1 MSDHESVRHLLALSA
16 AGLLDA
22 GEERLVR
29 EHASQCA
36 RCAAKLDA
44 YATLSAGLSA
54 LPCPLPLADLLR
66 RTNTLL
72 AAEVDRR
79 QGAGRLNAI
88 LLAIFLAGAAAIFAC
103 VFVLLIGETL
113 RIVAG
118 DTAALAWFLWFLVSS
133 VLGAASALVLAA
145 RRRLERSIV

>member
-16 AGLLDA
+16 AGLLEA

-29 EHASQCA
+29 EHVRECA
-36 RCAAKLDA
+36 RCAAKLDD

-54 LPCPLPLADLLR
+54 LPCPLPLPDLLR
-66 RTNTLL
+66 RTNTLV
-72 AAEVDRR
+72 AAELDRR
-79 QGAGRLNAI
+79 QGAA
-88 LLAIFLAGAAAIFAC
+88 FAGGAAIFAL
-103 VFVLLIGETL
+103 VFVLLIGLAL

-118 DTAALAWFLWFLVSS
+118 DTAALVWLAWALVSS
-133 VLGAASALVLAA
+133 VSGAASALVLAS

>member
-1 MSDHESVRHLLALSA
+1 MSEHESVRQLLALSA

-29 EHASQCA
+29 EHVRQCA
-36 RCAAKLDA
+36 RCAAKLDD

-66 RTNTLL
+66 RTNSLV

-79 QGAGRLNAI
+79 QGAA
-88 LLAIFLAGAAAIFAC
+88 FAGAAAIFALA
-103 VFVLLIGETL
+103 FVLLIGQTL
-113 RIVAG
+113 LMVAG
-118 DTAALAWFLWFLVSS
+118 DSAALAWLVWAVISS
-133 VLGAASALVLAA
+133 MLGTASAIVLAS
-145 RRRLERSIV
+145 RRRLERRIV

>member
-1 MSDHESVRHLLALSA
+1 MSGHESVRQLLALSA

-22 GEERLVR
+22 GQERLVR
-29 EHASQCA
+29 EHVGQCA
-36 RCAAKLDA
+36 RCAAKLAD
-44 YATLSAGLSA
+44 YAALSEGLSA

-66 RTNTLL
+66 RTNSAV

-79 QGAGRLNAI
+79 QGAV
-88 LLAIFLAGAAAIFAC
+88 FAGVASIFAL
-103 VFVLLIGETL
+103 VFVLLIGLTL

-118 DTAALAWFLWFLVSS
+118 DTAALVWLIWAVITSI
-133 VLGAASALVLAA
+133 LGVASALVLAS

>member
-1 MSDHESVRHLLALSA
+1 MSEHESVRQLLALSA

-29 EHASQCA
+29 EHARQCA
-36 RCAAKLDA
+36 RCAAKLDD

-66 RTNTLL
+66 RTNALV

-79 QGAGRLNAI
+79 QGAA
-88 LLAIFLAGAAAIFAC
+88 LAGASAVFTFA
-103 VFVLLIGETL
+103 FVLIVGQTL
-113 RIVAG
+113 RTLAG
-118 DTAALAWFLWFLVSS
+118 DSAALVWLGWALVSS
-133 VLGAASALVLAA
+133 VLGTASALVLAS
-145 RRRLERSIV
+145 RRRPERSIV

>member
-1 MSDHESVRHLLALSA
+1 MSDHESVRQLLALSA

-29 EHASQCA
+29 EHARQCA
-36 RCAAKLDA
+36 RCAAKLDD

-66 RTNTLL
+66 RTNSLV

-79 QGAGRLNAI
+79 QGAA
-88 LLAIFLAGAAAIFAC
+88 FAGAAAIFALA
-103 VFVLLIGETL
+103 FILLIGQTL
-113 RIVAG
+113 RMVAG
-118 DTAALAWFLWFLVSS
+118 DSAALAWLVWAVISS
-133 VLGAASALVLAA
+133 MLGTASAIVLAS
-145 RRRLERSIV
+145 RRRLERRIV

>member
-66 RTNTLL
+66 RTNTLV

-79 QGAGRLNAI
+79 QGAA
-88 LLAIFLAGAAAIFAC
+88 FAGAAAIFALA
-103 VFVLLIGETL
+103 FVLLIGQTL
-113 RIVAG
+113 RMVAG
-118 DTAALAWFLWFLVSS
+118 DSAALAWLVWAVISS
-133 VLGAASALVLAA
+133 MLGTASAIVLAS
-145 RRRLERSIV
+145 RRRLERRIV

>member
-29 EHASQCA
+29 EHARQCA
-36 RCAAKLDA
+36 RCAAKLDD
-44 YATLSAGLSA
+44 YAALAAGLSA

-66 RTNTLL
+66 RTNSLV

-79 QGAGRLNAI
+79 QGAV
-88 LLAIFLAGAAAIFAC
+88 FAGAAAIFAC
-103 VFVLLIGETL
+103 AFVLLIGQTL
-113 RIVAG
+113 RTLVG
-118 DTAALAWFLWFLVSS
+118 DSAALAWLLWAVVSS
-133 VLGAASALVLAA
+133 VLGAASALLLAS

>member
-66 RTNTLL
+66 RTNTLV

-79 QGAGRLNAI
+79 QGAA
-88 LLAIFLAGAAAIFAC
+88 FAGAAAIFAC

-113 RIVAG
+113 RMLAG
-118 DTAALAWFLWFLVSS
+118 DPAALAWFLWALVSS

>member
-66 RTNTLL
+66 RTNSLV

-79 QGAGRLNAI
+79 QGAA
-88 LLAIFLAGAAAIFAC
+88 FAGAAAIFALA
-103 VFVLLIGETL
+103 FVLLIGQTL
-113 RIVAG
+113 RMVAG
-118 DTAALAWFLWFLVSS
+118 DSAALAWLVWAVISS
-133 VLGAASALVLAA
+133 MLGTASAIVLAS
-145 RRRLERSIV
+145 RRRLERRIV

>member
-1 MSDHESVRHLLALSA
+1 MSEHESVRQLLALSA

-29 EHASQCA
+29 EHVRQCA
-36 RCAAKLDA
+36 RCAAKLDD

-66 RTNTLL
+66 RTNSLV

-79 QGAGRLNAI
+79 QGAA
-88 LLAIFLAGAAAIFAC
+88 LAGAAAIFALA
-103 VFVLLIGETL
+103 FVLLIGQTL
-113 RIVAG
+113 RMVAG
-118 DTAALAWFLWFLVSS
+118 DSAALAWLVWAVISS
-133 VLGAASALVLAA
+133 MLGTASAIVLAS
-145 RRRLERSIV
+145 RRRLERRIV